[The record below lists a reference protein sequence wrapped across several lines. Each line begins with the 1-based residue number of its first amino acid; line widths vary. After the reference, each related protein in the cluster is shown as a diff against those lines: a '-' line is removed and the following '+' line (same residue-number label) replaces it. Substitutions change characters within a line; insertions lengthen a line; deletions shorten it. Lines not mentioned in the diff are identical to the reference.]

1 MNRVNKIR
9 NNISTILS
17 FSFGSKTAFILFCE
31 IVIGVVIILLSLFL
45 FADIAKDT
53 LFDKKVVDIDINI
66 SQYIY
71 GFRTPFMTEVM
82 IFISYF
88 GADFI
93 LVFST
98 VIAIVLSWKKH
109 KKESILFAIML
120 IFGSILNTTL
130 KQIFQ
135 RPRPDIDPLF
145 TLTSYSFP
153 SGHAMNGFVFYA
165 TLAYF
170 TYHFS
175 GNIKRTVLFSFI
187 AGILILLI
195 GISRVY
201 LGVHYPT
208 DVVAGYLAG
217 LLWFV
222 LVIVVERTLV
232 FRNLLKKYHP
242 HKLSK

>member
-1 MNRVNKIR
+1 MGIFLII
-9 NNISTILS
+9 ISL
-17 FSFGSKTAFILFCE
+17 LF
-31 IVIGVVIILLSLFL
+31 
-45 FADIAKDT
+45 FADITKDT
-53 LFDKKVVDIDINI
+53 FIDKEIAAFDIGI
-66 SQYIY
+66 SQIIY
-71 GFRTPFMTEVM
+71 EFRTPLLNEVM

-93 LVFST
+93 LLFST
-98 VIAIVLSWKKH
+98 VIAMVLSWKKH
-109 KKESILFAIML
+109 KKESFVFAIML
-120 IFGSILNTTL
+120 IFGFLLNITL

-135 RPRPDIDPLF
+135 RPRPDIDPLL

-153 SGHAMNGFVFYA
+153 SGHAMNAFVFYA

-175 GNIKRTVLFSFI
+175 GNIKKTLLMTAIVI
-187 AGILILLI
+187 VLILLV

-208 DVVAGYLAG
+208 DVIAGYAAG

-222 LVIVVERTLV
+222 LVLVVERTIAL
-232 FRNLLKKYHP
+232 RRLYKANHTKR
-242 HKLSK
+242 

>member
-1 MNRVNKIR
+1 MKKVR
-9 NNISTILS
+9 NNISNVFS
-17 FSFGSKTAFILFCE
+17 FSFSSKTAFVLFCE
-31 IVIGVVIILLSLFL
+31 IVIGIVIIMFSLFL

-53 LFDKKVVDIDINI
+53 IFDKEVVKIDTDI
-66 SQYIY
+66 SHYIY
-71 GFRTPFMTEVM
+71 SFRTPLLTEVM
-82 IFISYF
+82 IFITYF
-88 GADFI
+88 GADLI

-109 KKESILFAIML
+109 KKESILFVIML
-120 IFGSILNTTL
+120 IFGSILNITL

-175 GNIKRTVLFSFI
+175 GKIKRTLLFSSI
-187 AGILILLI
+187 AGILVLLI

-208 DVVAGYLAG
+208 DVVAGYIAG
-217 LLWFV
+217 LLWFA
-222 LVIVVERTLV
+222 LVIVVERTLT
-232 FRNLLKKYHP
+232 FRNLFKKYRP
-242 HKLSK
+242 PKLSK